1 MLLKWYNGRERTGV
15 VLYSG
20 IQGFSESSKKQQYI
34 QL

>member
-15 VLYSG
+15 ILYSG
-20 IQGFSESSKKQQYI
+20 IQKSNRKQCYI